1 MPVNLRNLLMGSILV
16 FTLTGC
22 GVIEVA
28 ETPESWGAR
37 AGSYGA
43 EEWVKKEGKGIFPTS
58 DSVAM
63 YCVSISESGQK
74 DFNWTFQQQIQSTDA
89 CTEAFV
95 DGLK

>member
-1 MPVNLRNLLMGSILV
+1 
-16 FTLTGC
+16 
-22 GVIEVA
+22 
-28 ETPESWGAR
+28 
-37 AGSYGA
+37 
-43 EEWVKKEGKGIFPTS
+43 
-58 DSVAM
+58 M